1 MSKLKEEG
9 LASTTHH
16 DEIDIESQNQIQD
29 HLVLILEIMKTDKR
43 HPRYKEL
50 VKRLPLG
57 YQNKYHYVRAHHI
70 FSWFLLL
77 RVYEFVFKNF
87 YLFNFLWGNYRKNT
101 SVTVY
106 ANKRRHFGAK
116 KILWKKIVHKLVVT
130 EFVKTCD

>member
-50 VKRLPLG
+50 VRRLPLE

-70 FSWFLLL
+70 FS
-77 RVYEFVFKNF
+77 
-87 YLFNFLWGNYRKNT
+87 
-101 SVTVY
+101 
-106 ANKRRHFGAK
+106 
-116 KILWKKIVHKLVVT
+116 
-130 EFVKTCD
+130 